1 MEVTRVLPLSEQRFG
16 FVFLKNNMAHLPI
29 WYLGKIDNDACNQ
42 IIAELSGIAVKN
54 ATMGLD
60 GSEENKSTRDTKV
73 RFAEQDYWLS
83 KDFEKFAKEANE
95 VCKWDYNITGREN
108 IQFAEYGPEQHY
120 AWHTDTFTLSGN
132 PVERKITVVCLLNDD
147 FEGGKFQVRLY
158 NDYDAPLE
166 KGTMI
171 AFPSI
176 LEHRVIP
183 VISGIR
189 YSATMWL
196 NGPKFR

>member
-1 MEVTRVLPLSEQRFG
+1 
-16 FVFLKNNMAHLPI
+16 MAHLPI
-29 WYLGKIDNDACNQ
+29 WYLGKLDGDTCNQ
-42 IIAELSGIAVKN
+42 IIAEMSGIEVKD
-54 ATMGLD
+54 AAMGLD
-60 GSEENKSTRDTKV
+60 GSEKNHATRNTNV
-73 RFAEQDYWLS
+73 RFGGSDYWLN
-83 KDFEKFAKEANE
+83 DRFEQFAHEANK
-95 VCKWDYNITGREN
+95 VCKWEYDITGREN

-120 AWHTDTFTLSGN
+120 AWHTDTFTLAGT
-132 PVERKITVVCLLNDD
+132 PTDRKITVVCLLNDE

-183 VISGIR
+183 VTSGVR
-189 YSATMWL
+189 YSATMWF
-196 NGPKFR
+196 NGPRFR